1 VEKICIIGMGLIG
14 GSLGMSLK
22 KNLPKAK
29 IHAVVRNAKHV
40 PFILSRK
47 AADEVSLDVK
57 PAIKDAS
64 FVILATPPL
73 SFEEILSQISPFLS
87 ADQIVTDAG
96 SIKTFVMKLFQKYIG
111 KKANY
116 IGAHPIAGSEFNGI
130 SAARED
136 LFDGAKCILTPDKNT
151 KPDVLRKTEKLWKRT
166 GAIPIVK
173 SAAEH
178 DKIFACVSH
187 TPHLVSF
194 SLAHAISHHKDF
206 AKLGGPAWKD
216 MTRVAHSSSA
226 LWAEISHLNKK
237 CVDTS
242 LKQVIQSLQHFRKQL
257 KDISA
262 LEKSLKKAQQSLK

>member
-29 IHAVVRNAKHV
+29 IHAVVRNAKHI
-40 PFILSRK
+40 PLILSKK
-47 AADEVSLDVK
+47 AADEVSLDAK

-87 ADQIVTDAG
+87 PDQIVTDAG

-151 KPDVLRKTEKLWKRT
+151 KSETLERTGRLWKT
-166 GAIPIVK
+166 AGAIPMAIK
-173 SAAEH
+173 AAEH
-178 DKIFACVSH
+178 DKIFAYVSH

-194 SLAHAISHHKDF
+194 SLVHAIGRHKEF

-216 MTRVAHSSSA
+216 MTRVAHSSSG

-237 CVDTS
+237 YVDAS

-257 KDISA
+257 GKISA
-262 LEKSLKKAQQSLK
+262 IEKSLKKAQQSLK